1 MVVTQKLQ
9 KDRDVTES
17 WPPAVGLRHR
27 HGTRCDSARPC
38 PAWVAAGGHLVQI
51 NSVTDSPWQSGSMC
65 HAV

>member
-17 WPPAVGLRHR
+17 WPSAVGLRR
-27 HGTRCDSARPC
+27 RP
-38 PAWVAAGGHLVQI
+38 AGGILAQI
-51 NSVTDSPWQSGSMC
+51 NSAADSPWQSGSMC